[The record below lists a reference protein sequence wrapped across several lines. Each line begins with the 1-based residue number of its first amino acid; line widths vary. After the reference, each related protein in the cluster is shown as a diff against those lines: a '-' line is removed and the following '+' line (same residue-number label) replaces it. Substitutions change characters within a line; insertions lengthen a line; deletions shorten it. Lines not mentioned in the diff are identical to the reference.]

1 MSYLEENQSYM
12 TEVGGYFY
20 TSDKKLVWRG
30 EHGKKTFLSGH
41 CIKEKGMR
49 PFPHS
54 CFAHWPESSGVT
66 GNGVTVR
73 RLGPLRT
80 VLGFLRGVEEAL
92 AGPHTH
98 SQKH

>member
-30 EHGKKTFLSGH
+30 EHGKKKILSGH

-49 PFPHS
+49 PFPHR

-66 GNGVTVR
+66 GNGVTDSAEARPTEDCVR
-73 RLGPLRT
+73 LSSGC
-80 VLGFLRGVEEAL
+80 
-92 AGPHTH
+92 
-98 SQKH
+98 